1 MYGGMPLEWLL
12 ENELMDMKDLPTSIL
27 VDMYKDVE
35 RKYSKQMI
43 ELTLRNR
50 GLDKLLEKQFPEE
63 LI

>member
-12 ENELMDMKDLPTSIL
+12 ENELMEMKDVPTSML
-27 VDMYKDVE
+27 VDMYKDVGNS
-35 RKYSKQMI
+35 YSKQMI

-50 GLDKLLEKQFPEE
+50 GLEELLEKQFPEE